1 MDRKRWKIRIKRA
14 AKEAGTYQSFF
25 DQSIDTLAGILERRD
40 QAEDAFNK
48 LGGQILVRHT
58 NKSGATNV
66 EQNPALRL
74 INDLNRD
81 ALAYWK
87 ELGLT
92 PAGLKRINE
101 TAMDKKAEGGSAL
114 ETALLRLSEG
124 A

>member
-14 AKEAGTYQSFF
+14 AKEAGTYQPFF

-74 INDLNRD
+74 INDMNRD

-114 ETALLRLSEG
+114 ETALLRLSED

>member
-14 AKEAGTYQSFF
+14 AKEAGTYQPFF

-74 INDLNRD
+74 INDMNRD